1 VGIAARC
8 DRGDPEEQVVRARR
22 SRPATD
28 DEETTLTT
36 EDRRPETALETPA
49 VDPGDGTIRAT
60 GWQHFDSGAMVLSA
74 DGEAVG
80 TVRERMPAYLEV
92 RAKRNL
98 LTDEELYIPREL
110 VERVDGDTVYLNQSA
125 EALKEMNLSTLPALQ

>member
-1 VGIAARC
+1 
-8 DRGDPEEQVVRARR
+8 
-22 SRPATD
+22 
-28 DEETTLTT
+28 
-36 EDRRPETALETPA
+36 
-49 VDPGDGTIRAT
+49 
-60 GWQHFDSGAMVLSA
+60 MVLSA